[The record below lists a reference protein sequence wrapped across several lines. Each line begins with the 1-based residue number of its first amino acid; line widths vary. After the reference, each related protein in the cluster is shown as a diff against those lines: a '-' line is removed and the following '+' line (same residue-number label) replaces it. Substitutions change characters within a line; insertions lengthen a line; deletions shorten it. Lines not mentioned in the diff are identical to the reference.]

1 MRSIGWYALVLV
13 LAALSGCAGV
23 STPASRAREEAQV
36 RATEAAFAKTM
47 ADRDSQA
54 FAKYISAEAI
64 FLSGKDATRDK
75 EQIVKQ
81 WQGYF
86 KSAQAPFSWQPE
98 TVQVLDSGGLAISSG
113 PVFGPDGKRIATFS
127 SIWREEAPGI
137 WRIIFDNGCD
147 VCACAPG

>member
-1 MRSIGWYALVLV
+1 MRSIRWYALVPV
-13 LAALSGCAGV
+13 LAALSACAGV
-23 STPASRAREEAQV
+23 SPSANHARQEAQV

-54 FAKYISAEAI
+54 FAEYISSEAI
-64 FLSGKDATRDK
+64 FLSGKDATRGK

-81 WQGYF
+81 WQAYF
-86 KSAQAPFSWQPE
+86 KSARAPFSWQPE

-113 PVFGPDGKRIATFS
+113 PVFGPDGKKIATFS

-137 WRIIFDNGCD
+137 WRITFDNGCD
-147 VCACAPG
+147 ACACAPG